1 MKQILNKVYKRES
14 FNFRTDWNTFD
25 FTFNIVMASVVLPLL
40 GVSSL
45 HMFYKMKISL
55 GSNLTANV

>member
-1 MKQILNKVYKRES
+1 MKQIQNKVYKREG
-14 FNFRTDWNTFD
+14 FNFPTGWTTSY
-25 FTFNIVMASVVLPLL
+25 FTFNTVMASAVLPSL

-55 GSNLTANV
+55 GSNLTAKV

>member
-1 MKQILNKVYKRES
+1 MKQIQNKVYKRES
-14 FNFRTDWNTFD
+14 FNFRTDWNTSD
-25 FTFNIVMASVVLPLL
+25 FTFNIVMASVVLPSL